1 MVKLRAIHSLQMTGT
16 ASDLKLLANI
26 LILILNGWL
35 KIIMMVSGTLLIMV
49 FE

>member
-1 MVKLRAIHSLQMTGT
+1 MVKLRAILSLQMTGT

-49 FE
+49 LE